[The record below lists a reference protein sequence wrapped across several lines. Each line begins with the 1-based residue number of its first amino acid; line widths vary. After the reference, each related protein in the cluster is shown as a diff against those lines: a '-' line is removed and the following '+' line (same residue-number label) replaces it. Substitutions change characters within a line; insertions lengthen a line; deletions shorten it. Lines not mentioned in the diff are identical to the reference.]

1 MKKLVLLTISGL
13 MISGLIF
20 SQPNAFKYQTVVR
33 DNSGIPVANRDI
45 GLRISIIKGTIDGT
59 VIYSESHTEMTND
72 HGLLSLTIGK
82 GESDDDIT
90 SIGWSETDYFLRVGV
105 DLRGGNNY
113 REMGTSQLLSVPFS
127 LYSGKSGISSLADT
141 ASFSIHADH
150 ATTSDSAKYFVTTL
164 VDSVTYIDS
173 IQTASY
179 ADTAMFA
186 NNVKPDKQIR
196 IRFGGLD
203 IATDSDE
210 WTKTRYE
217 TLTLIKFNKNDY
229 PGVDSIIF
237 TPSAYSNA
245 SGINCYIQLYNLTD
259 NVPIEN
265 STVQSDVYDYIF
277 IDSGNIYDYLPDKE
291 IDLAIRIKS
300 ERRGTIVSTGVINY
314 LFMFRR

>member
-1 MKKLVLLTISGL
+1 MKKLFGLAIIGTMVSGL
-13 MISGLIF
+13 LF

-33 DNSGIPVANRDI
+33 DNTGMPVANRDI
-45 GLRISIIKGTIDGT
+45 GFRISILKAEINGQI
-59 VIYSESHTEMTND
+59 VYSESHAAMTND
-72 HGLLSLTIGK
+72 HGLLSLTIGR
-82 GESDDDIT
+82 GESKDNFS
-90 SIGWSETDYFLRVGV
+90 SIDWSESDFFLRIEI
-105 DLRGGNNY
+105 DLEGGNNY
-113 REMGTSQLLSVPFS
+113 KAMGTSQILSVP
-127 LYSGKSGISSLADT
+127 YSNYSAKSGSSGYADT
-141 ASFSIHADH
+141 ASYSLLSNHAL
-150 ATTSDSAKYFVTTL
+150 TSDSAKYFITTY

-173 IQTASY
+173 IETAQYS
-179 ADTAMFA
+179 DTAA
-186 NNVKPDKQIR
+186 YARNVSHDKQIR

-217 TLTLIKFNKNDY
+217 TLTLIKFNKNNY

-245 SGINCYIQLYNLTD
+245 AGINCYVQLYNLTD

-277 IDSGNIYDYLPDKE
+277 IDSGNIYNYLPDKE

-300 ERRGTIVSTGVINY
+300 GRKGTIVSTGVVNH
-314 LFMFRR
+314 LFLYRK